1 MAARSM
7 SACALARYPDKPD
20 PIGMSAFGTKRTC
33 ACARQMSAIG
43 GKADIDLDIEEYPLM
58 THRGHSRAEI
68 NGKVG
73 ELRHSRSAGAVLN
86 IGHGI

>member
-1 MAARSM
+1 
-7 SACALARYPDKPD
+7 
-20 PIGMSAFGTKRTC
+20 
-33 ACARQMSAIG
+33 MSAIG

-58 THRGHSRAEI
+58 THRGHSRPEI